1 MAEGSM
7 KKRIGVWTV
16 LVAGF
21 LLWSGVVLAQTKSAG
36 CDKATTPEK
45 LEGQVTA
52 IDTNQGKVI
61 VRGSDG
67 KTHEFQASKDTLQG
81 YKVGERIEAKL
92 RFAPGCG

>member
-1 MAEGSM
+1 M
-7 KKRIGVWTV
+7 KKRIGVLTV

-21 LLWSGVVLAQTKSAG
+21 VLWSSLVLAQTKPAG
-36 CDKATTPEK
+36 CDKTTTPEK

-52 IDTNQGKVI
+52 IDTNQGKVT

-81 YKVGERIEAKL
+81 YKVGDRIEAKL
-92 RFAPGCG
+92 RSAPECK